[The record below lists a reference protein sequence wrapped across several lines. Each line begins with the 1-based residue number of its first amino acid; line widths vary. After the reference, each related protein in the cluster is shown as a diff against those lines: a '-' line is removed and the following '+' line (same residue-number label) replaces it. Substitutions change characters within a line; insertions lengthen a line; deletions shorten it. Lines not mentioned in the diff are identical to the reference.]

1 MISLDNNRYINREI
15 SWLHFNERVLQE
27 ALDKSVPLLE
37 RVYFLGIFSNN
48 RDEFFRVRVATL
60 KRLLKMRNLYL
71 EDTTVVKD
79 VLNKIGE
86 IVVSQEEIFT
96 KAYEGIVSELED
108 NNIII
113 LNEKQLDEEQ
123 GVFVRDYFRNKLRSF
138 LFPLMGKSLKNIS
151 RLKDNVIYL
160 VVSLSSDVD
169 KTKEEYALV
178 KVPTSINSRFLKL
191 PMKEDKQYLI
201 YLEDVIRYCL
211 DDVFAV
217 FGYNVFTAY
226 TVKFTRDAEL
236 DMDNDVSKSFVELM
250 TESVKKRKRGVT
262 VRFVYDAEMPE
273 KLLNKIRKKLKLKN
287 KDDIRGGGRY
297 HNLKDLMFFS
307 TFDLPE
313 LYYPKYNCLTHPD
326 LPMNKSVFDVVR
338 KKDVLLHY
346 PYQSFRHI
354 VDFLREASI
363 DPKVSSIKMTFYR
376 TAKYSNVVNA
386 LINAARNGKKV
397 TVYLE
402 LQARFD
408 EEANI
413 QLVQKFRDEGIY
425 VIPPIPGYKVHS
437 KLIFV
442 RRKENG
448 GGFKNYANISTG
460 NFNESTAAVYA
471 DDSLLTS
478 NSDITRE
485 VDEVFHLFEDRYGRP
500 DFKFLIVSPY
510 DMRDSF
516 ISLIDKEI
524 INAKKGKEAWV
535 ILKLNSLVD
544 TQLVEKLYQASSEG
558 VKITLI
564 IRGICVLIPGKKGL
578 SENISCISIVDKFL
592 EHSRIMVF
600 CNNNHPKYYI
610 SSADWMQ
617 RNFDRRIEVA
627 APILSP
633 SLQQEL
639 MDMLNLQLKDSK
651 KARLISKEN
660 PNVYLMEESKRE
672 VSSQTEIY
680 KYFKRKRDN
689 Y

>member
-1 MISLDNNRYINREI
+1 
-15 SWLHFNERVLQE
+15 
-27 ALDKSVPLLE
+27 
-37 RVYFLGIFSNN
+37 
-48 RDEFFRVRVATL
+48 
-60 KRLLKMRNLYL
+60 MR
-71 EDTTVVKD
+71 
-79 VLNKIGE
+79 
-86 IVVSQEEIFT
+86 
-96 KAYEGIVSELED
+96 
-108 NNIII
+108 
-113 LNEKQLDEEQ
+113 
-123 GVFVRDYFRNKLRSF
+123 
-138 LFPLMGKSLKNIS
+138 
-151 RLKDNVIYL
+151 
-160 VVSLSSDVD
+160 
-169 KTKEEYALV
+169 
-178 KVPTSINSRFLKL
+178 
-191 PMKEDKQYLI
+191 
-201 YLEDVIRYCL
+201 
-211 DDVFAV
+211 
-217 FGYNVFTAY
+217 
-226 TVKFTRDAEL
+226 
-236 DMDNDVSKSFVELM
+236 
-250 TESVKKRKRGVT
+250 
-262 VRFVYDAEMPE
+262 
-273 KLLNKIRKKLKLKN
+273 
-287 KDDIRGGGRY
+287 
-297 HNLKDLMFFS
+297 
-307 TFDLPE
+307 
-313 LYYPKYNCLTHPD
+313 
-326 LPMNKSVFDVVR
+326 
-338 KKDVLLHY
+338 
-346 PYQSFRHI
+346 
-354 VDFLREASI
+354 
-363 DPKVSSIKMTFYR
+363 
-376 TAKYSNVVNA
+376 
-386 LINAARNGKKV
+386 
-397 TVYLE
+397 
-402 LQARFD
+402 
-408 EEANI
+408 
-413 QLVQKFRDEGIY
+413 
-425 VIPPIPGYKVHS
+425 
-437 KLIFV
+437 
-442 RRKENG
+442 
-448 GGFKNYANISTG
+448 FKNYANISTG